1 MEWQLVNFCF
11 VSYIFIIHKHQ
22 TPGNPLPWHHSSP
35 VLLKNCN
42 ILLHSEF
49 WLKAT
54 HVTAFCIHI
63 LAVLKQRR
71 FLLRLL
77 SPAAFSTASPHNI
90 TGNLVARC
98 RLPKRWLM
106 SLPKKK
112 NRTKKGF
119 ANGFAAPI
127 SSKKCLNA
135 FAFLGQPFEKI
146 QRKLEKAERAADH
159 KFQVFPLSHLL
170 IKFLL

>member
-35 VLLKNCN
+35 VLLKNYN
-42 ILLHSEF
+42 ILLHSKF

-63 LAVLKQRR
+63 LAVLKQRW

-77 SPAAFSTASPHNI
+77 SPASFSTASPHSI

-98 RLPKRWLM
+98 RLPQCWLM
-106 SLPKKK
+106 SLQKNPKTPKKGLQMDLLLLLAW
-112 NRTKKGF
+112 RS
-119 ANGFAAPI
+119 I
-127 SSKKCLNA
+127 WMCLL
-135 FAFLGQPFEKI
+135 FWG
-146 QRKLEKAERAADH
+146 
-159 KFQVFPLSHLL
+159 SHLKKSKRNSRKQNIPPIINFKYSHCL
-170 IKFLL
+170 IF